1 MEAIDPKKLN
11 MSVYSGVVDLQ
22 DLNLKKNIFSKVN
35 LPIRLVIGRIR
46 RLFVRVPWNALS
58 STPVQIEIQGLQLL
72 IEPLENSE
80 WEQFAE
86 GQNKFEILEKALIQH
101 SMQVF

>member
-35 LPIRLVIGRIR
+35 LPIRLVIGRIK